1 MRALP
6 SAIVMLAAL
15 VPLAVALASTLA
27 PLPNGPV
34 AAVFPPW
41 WSATDAVASA
51 AAAGRVIRF
60 GAFPFIVVVLA
71 TDRAELRAHGAW
83 VLLDP
88 RALGGC
94 ARSAANS

>member
-1 MRALP
+1 
-6 SAIVMLAAL
+6 MLATL

-27 PLPNGPV
+27 PLPSGPV

-41 WSATDAVASA
+41 WSATQAVASA
-51 AAAGRVIRF
+51 ASAGRVIRF

-71 TDRAELRAHGAW
+71 ADRAQLHAQGAW
-83 VLLDP
+83 ILLDP

-94 ARSAANS
+94 TQSVTNS